1 MNWKVLLLLGVAL
14 AGAMLAGMWFFE
26 AEKETVDLTLLHTN
40 DIHAHYDSFEPWG
53 EIMQGGVTHLKTVVD
68 DVRAEEK
75 NVLLL
80 DAGDQF
86 QGTLFYTVG
95 GADVVGDVM
104 NAFGYDAMCVGNH
117 EFDSG
122 PAELAKLIELADF
135 PVLSANVD
143 ATADADLSPGIL
155 PFALYR
161 FDDTPVAVF
170 GLTTEYT
177 AVSSSPGPDVV
188 FLDAITTARETVA
201 NLEAAGVEI
210 IVALTHLGYA
220 RDLELARSVSG
231 IDIVVG
237 GHSHTLLGS
246 VEGAVA
252 DYPTVIVGPT
262 GEPVLVVTAQEWGK
276 WLGRLDVSFTEAGR
290 IASYDGD
297 PVFIDAT
304 IPPDAGIAA
313 VLDKY
318 RPAIDALMTQ
328 AVGTT
333 DVILDGDR
341 DRVRSQETNLGNLI
355 CDAMVWKTAAQGVTI
370 AIQNGGG
377 IRSTVPAGE
386 ISMGQVLEVLP
397 YGNLIAILSLS
408 GAQLVATL
416 ENGVSQIES
425 GAGRFA
431 QVAGVRYTY
440 DPDAAAGSRIRS
452 VETWD
457 DESDSYVPVDLAAAY
472 RVATNNYLA
481 DGGDDYGAFTEAS
494 ERYDTGWLVSD
505 TFAEYLTAVGTV
517 TPNIEGRITPS
528 E

>member
-1 MNWKVLLLLGVAL
+1 MNWRILLLLGVAL
-14 AGAMLAGMWFFE
+14 AGAVFAGMWLFE
-26 AEKETVDLTLLHTN
+26 AEEETVDLTLLHTN
-40 DIHAHYDSFEPWG
+40 DVHAHYDSFEPWG
-53 EIMQGGVTHLKTVVD
+53 EVMQGGAAHLKTAVD
-68 DVRAEEK
+68 DVRADEK

-95 GADVVGDVM
+95 GADVVADVM
-104 NAFGYDAMCVGNH
+104 NALGYDAMCVGNH

-143 ATADADLSPGIL
+143 ATADPDLSPGIL

-188 FLDAITTARETVA
+188 FLDAIATARETVSS
-201 NLEAAGVEI
+201 LETAGVDI
-210 IVALTHLGYA
+210 IIALTHLGYE
-220 RDLELARSVSG
+220 RDLELARGVSG
-231 IDIVVG
+231 IDVVVG

-252 DYPTVIVGPT
+252 DYPTVVVGPG

-276 WLGRLDVSFTEAGR
+276 WLGRLDVSFTETGR
-290 IASYDGD
+290 IASYDGE

-304 IPPDAGIAA
+304 IPSDAGIAGI
-313 VLDKY
+313 LDEY

-328 AVGTT
+328 SVGTT
-333 DVILDGDR
+333 NVILDGDR

-370 AIQNGGG
+370 AVQNGGG
-377 IRSTVPAGE
+377 VRSTIPAGD

-397 YGNLIAILSLS
+397 YGNQIAVLSLS
-408 GAQLVATL
+408 GAQLEAAL

-431 QVAGVRYTY
+431 HVAGVRYTY
-440 DPDAAAGSRIRS
+440 DPDAAAGGRIRS

-457 DESDSYVPVDLAAAY
+457 EGNATYVPVDPGAVY
-472 RVATNNYLA
+472 RIATNNYLA
-481 DGGDDYGAFTEAS
+481 DGGDDYFAFTEAS

-505 TFAEYLTAVGTV
+505 TFAEYLTAVGSV
-517 TPNIEGRITPS
+517 APHVEGRITTS